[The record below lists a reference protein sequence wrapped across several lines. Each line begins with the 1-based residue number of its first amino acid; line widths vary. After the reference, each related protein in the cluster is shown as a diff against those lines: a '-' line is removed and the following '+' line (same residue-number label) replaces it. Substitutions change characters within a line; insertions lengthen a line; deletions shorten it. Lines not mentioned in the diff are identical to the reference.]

1 MQQTALDKIDLKII
15 NLLSGDCRVSYRNI
29 ALTVGITPNAVK
41 TRVNKLIFQEIIQRF
56 VVRVNP
62 VIFGFKKECILTM
75 RHVNKNIN
83 ENDILNRL
91 NLIGNVF
98 VHAKQ
103 LGGNFIFL
111 LEVKTDAEEKIGLL
125 IDLLK
130 PAIVETIFVDQ
141 KPVSININIS
151 DLKIIK
157 CLLSNARMDI
167 ADIARQ
173 ASISKKTVTRRIE
186 KMQQNH
192 ILEFTILRNMSSTQL
207 VGYIEFAVIIKV
219 DRSLYR
225 RILERIYREL
235 QEYLMIAA
243 NMSQSNVIFA
253 VFFCPN
259 IPSVDSILTQIA
271 SYDGVEENEVFITTK
286 LTYYQEWLKV
296 EIDKSLRSQSIVT
309 TKARKYL
316 VTESS

>member
-62 VIFGFKKECILTM
+62 VIFGYKKECILTM

-103 LGGNFIFL
+103 LGGTFIFL

-296 EIDKSLRSQSIVT
+296 EIDKSLRSQSM
-309 TKARKYL
+309 L
-316 VTESS
+316 QSLHNH